1 MVPNGIS
8 SDYGELIIFKVIIY
22 YAGFAAIITLIR
34 EIIKDIEDY
43 EGDSILNLAHK
54 NNIDLE
60 GSCEGSLACS
70 TCHVIVDDKFYDQ
83 LPPPKQEELDIL
95 QLARGVRKN
104 SRLGCQVKISKDI
117 ECIKLYLP
125 VI

>member
-1 MVPNGIS
+1 MTKVIFIKPNGEEKI
-8 SDYGELIIFKVIIY
+8 
-22 YAGFAAIITLIR
+22 
-34 EIIKDIEDY
+34 IEDY